1 MQLGLE
7 SRVALITGANR
18 GTGAVIARMLAAEG
32 ARVIVHGFSEAE
44 ARDAADAIG
53 ALHVAGDIVDE
64 AAAAQVAH
72 AALAMHGRVDVLVN
86 NYGTI
91 SPGKW
96 QDAVDAAWLDIYR
109 RNVLSAVH
117 MIRAIVPSMRAHAPN
132 PSGRII
138 NLGTVGTLRP
148 NSLMPHY
155 YAAKAA
161 LANTTVS
168 LARELAGT
176 GITVNT
182 VAPGFI
188 RTAEVEAFYTEKARR
203 KGLPTD
209 WPSVEKMVVEREF
222 PNPCGRIATPEDVAM
237 LVCFLAGDSGAFIN
251 GQHLRVDGG
260 ALETLF

>member
-1 MQLGLE
+1 MQLGLAGKT
-7 SRVALITGANR
+7 ALVTGAHR
-18 GTGAVIARMLAAEG
+18 GTGAVIAAMLAAEG
-32 ARVIVHGFSEAE
+32 ARVVVHGFMEREAT
-44 ARDAADAIG
+44 AAADAIG
-53 ALHVAGDIVDE
+53 AAWVFGDICDE
-64 AAAAQVAH
+64 DAAAAVAR
-72 AALAMHGRVDVLVN
+72 AALAVFGHIDILIN

-96 QDAVDAAWLDIYR
+96 MDADDAVWQDIYR

-117 MIRAIVPSMRAHAPN
+117 MIRDIVPVMRERGTG
-132 PSGRII
+132 GRVI

-161 LANTTVS
+161 LANSTVS

-188 RTAEVEAFYTEKARR
+188 RTAEVEAYYTEKARR
-203 KGLPTD
+203 KGLPVD
-209 WPSVEKMVVEREF
+209 WASVEKMIVEREF
-222 PNPCGRIATPEDVAM
+222 PNPCGRIAEPEDVAR
-237 LVCFLAGDSGAFIN
+237 LVCFLAGDGGAFIN

>member
-1 MQLGLE
+1 MQLGLAG
-7 SRVALITGANR
+7 RVALVTGAHR
-18 GTGAVIARMLAAEG
+18 GTGAVIARMLAEEG
-32 ARVIVHGFSEAE
+32 ARVIVHGFGENE
-44 ARDAADAIG
+44 ARDAASAMR
-53 ALHVAGDIVDE
+53 ALHVSGDICDE
-64 AAAAQVAH
+64 ADAGRVARE
-72 AALAMHGRVDVLVN
+72 ALALHGRIDILVN

-96 QDAVDAAWLDIYR
+96 MDADDTAWQDIYR

-117 MIRAIVPSMRAHAPN
+117 MIRDIVPHMREQQY
-132 PSGRII
+132 GRVI
-138 NLGTVGTLRP
+138 NLGTVGTVRP
-148 NSLMPHY
+148 NSIMPHY

-168 LARELAGT
+168 LACELAGT

-209 WPSVEKMVVEREF
+209 WPSVEKMIVEREF
-222 PNPCGRIATPEDVAM
+222 PNPCARIATPEDVAA
-237 LVCFLAGDSGAFIN
+237 LVCFLAGDTGAFVN
-251 GQHLRVDGG
+251 GQHWRVDGG

>member
-1 MQLGLE
+1 MDLGLE
-7 SRVALITGANR
+7 GKVALVTGAHR
-18 GTGAVIARMLAAEG
+18 GTGAVIAAMLAGEG
-32 ARVIVHGFSEAE
+32 AHVIVHGFGEAE
-44 ARDAADAIG
+44 ARAAADAI
-53 ALHVAGDIVDE
+53 AAASVHGDICDE
-64 AAAAQVAH
+64 AAAAGVARR
-72 AALAMHGRVDVLVN
+72 ALAIHGHIDVLVN
-86 NYGTI
+86 NYGTV

-96 QDAVDAAWLDIYR
+96 MDADDDAWHDIYR

-117 MIRAIVPSMRAHAPN
+117 LVRDIVPVMRERGAG
-132 PSGRII
+132 GRVI

-209 WPSVEKMVVEREF
+209 WASVEKMIVEREF
-222 PNPCGRIATPEDVAM
+222 PNPCGRIALPEDVAR
-237 LVCFLAGDSGAFIN
+237 LVCFLAGDGGRFIN

>member
-1 MQLGLE
+1 MELGLAG
-7 SRVALITGANR
+7 RVALVTGANR
-18 GTGAVIARMLAAEG
+18 GTGLVTARLLAAEG
-32 ARVIVHGFSEAE
+32 ARVIVHGFDDAA
-44 ARDAADAIG
+44 ARDAADGIG
-53 ALHVAGDIVDE
+53 ALHVAGDILDADE
-64 AAAAQVAH
+64 AAQVAQ
-72 AALAMHGRVDVLVN
+72 AALAIHGRVDILVN
-86 NYGTI
+86 NYGTV

-96 QDAVDAAWLDIYR
+96 GATGDDDWLDIYR

-117 MIRAIVPSMRAHAPN
+117 MAQALLPSMRARIPN
-132 PSGRII
+132 PHGRII

-148 NSLMPHY
+148 NNAMPHY
-155 YAAKAA
+155 YASKAA
-161 LANTTVS
+161 LANATVS
-168 LARELAGT
+168 LARELAGS

-209 WPSVEKMVVEREF
+209 WASVERMIVEREF
-222 PNPCGRIATPEDVAM
+222 PNPCGRVATPEDVAA
-237 LVCFLAGDSGAFIN
+237 LVCFLAGDTGAFIN